1 MIHSRKRIKSLPTK
15 EQVETERK
23 RYRWKKAYFKAL
35 RGTISVLTY
44 MAAVA
49 ALIATLVLPV
59 LQIEGTS
66 MEPPLVNGDIVLL
79 TKTTAFGRG
88 DICGFAWNNK
98 ILIKRVIGIPGD
110 WIEIDTDGTVYLN
123 GEKLDEPYAEQIA
136 FGECDLEFPY
146 QVPQEQYFVLGD
158 MAGFAARGKHTIAI
172 AGAIAVGILIL
183 DAAITMIK
191 KMHKKV
197 LPRVIMICSFVAML
211 LINIFSWNF
220 SSISLML
227 VAAVVSLTIFI
238 LQGAQHQLPVGS
250 FLQGYATA

>member
-1 MIHSRKRIKSLPTK
+1 MKGKWQKRTALPTLD
-15 EQVETERK
+15 QIETERK
-23 RYRWKKAYFKAL
+23 RYRWQKAYFKAL

-66 MEPPLVNGDIVLL
+66 MEPTLVNGDIVLL
-79 TKTTAFGRG
+79 TKSTAFGRG

-98 ILIKRVIGIPGD
+98 ILVKRVVGIPGD

-136 FGECDLEFPY
+136 FGECDLEFPF

-158 MAGFAARGKHTIAI
+158 MRE
-172 AGAIAVGILIL
+172 
-183 DAAITMIK
+183 
-191 KMHKKV
+191 
-197 LPRVIMICSFVAML
+197 
-211 LINIFSWNF
+211 
-220 SSISLML
+220 SSIDSRNTL
-227 VAAVVSLTIFI
+227 VGCVENDQIIGKIFFRI
-238 LQGAQHQLPVGS
+238 WPLKSIRLWG
-250 FLQGYATA
+250 